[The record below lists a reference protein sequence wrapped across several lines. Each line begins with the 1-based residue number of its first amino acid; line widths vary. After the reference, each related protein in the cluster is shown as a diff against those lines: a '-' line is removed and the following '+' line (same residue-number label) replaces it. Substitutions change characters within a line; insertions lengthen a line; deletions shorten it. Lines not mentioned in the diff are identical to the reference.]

1 MRNEIWKEYP
11 LDFGFEHQRKIFV
24 SNFGRVKSVSQLSP
38 DGKIIS
44 GSLQEG
50 YPIIRI
56 KLFKP
61 RTAKVQE
68 KIDAY
73 NLEVSLIQEQIRDLK
88 KEDILLADKMEEI
101 EKLDNERKSVISKRS
116 SYIRNTDKKRTFHF
130 HFLIHRAV
138 AELFLEQKEGEEQVI
153 HLDFNKENNHVQNLE
168 WATKE
173 EVYNRFQKHPANR
186 INKLNRK
193 LGVKK
198 LKKMG
203 TSKLEK
209 SEVLYIKEKLSK
221 GSTLRELA
229 KRFDVSDM
237 QIHRIKTGENWSE
250 VKTVSELKAERRK
263 RK

>member
-11 LDFGFEHQRKIFV
+11 LDFGFEHQRRIFV

-138 AELFLEQKEGEEQVI
+138 AELFWSRKRV
-153 HLDFNKENNHVQNLE
+153 K
-168 WATKE
+168 
-173 EVYNRFQKHPANR
+173 NRSFILILIRKIITFR
-186 INKLNRK
+186 IWN
-193 LGVKK
+193 G
-198 LKKMG
+198 
-203 TSKLEK
+203 
-209 SEVLYIKEKLSK
+209 
-221 GSTLRELA
+221 
-229 KRFDVSDM
+229 
-237 QIHRIKTGENWSE
+237 
-250 VKTVSELKAERRK
+250 RRK
-263 RK
+263 RRYTIDFRNILQTELISLTES